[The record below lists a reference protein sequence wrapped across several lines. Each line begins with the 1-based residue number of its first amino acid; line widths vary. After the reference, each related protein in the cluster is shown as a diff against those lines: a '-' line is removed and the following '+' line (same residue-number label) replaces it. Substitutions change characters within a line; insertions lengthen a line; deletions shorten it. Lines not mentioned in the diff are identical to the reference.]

1 MFMCT
6 YPKSEKKFCDNLEGI
21 DPKTMHKWINPYVD
35 ALFELNFEV
44 ASCNLMNSFFVYMNL
59 TNLDV
64 KRFVGVI
71 DLKATHCLMSVDGA
85 DYRVAVSYQK
95 SYWPYKFKKSG
106 LWYEIAICIKTGKM
120 VWWNGPY
127 LPGDYNDNMIFQDN
141 LASELE
147 LGERA
152 ETDRGHSHSARGG
165 NEILAKNI
173 FDPKCNFYVWNL

>member
-1 MFMCT
+1 
-6 YPKSEKKFCDNLEGI
+6 
-21 DPKTMHKWINPYVD
+21 
-35 ALFELNFEV
+35 
-44 ASCNLMNSFFVYMNL
+44 
-59 TNLDV
+59 
-64 KRFVGVI
+64 
-71 DLKATHCLMSVDGA
+71 MSVDGA

-95 SYWPYKFKKSG
+95 SYWYWPYKFKKSG
-106 LWYEIAICIKTGKM
+106 LRYEIAICIKTGKM

-127 LPGDYNDNMIFQDN
+127 LPGDYNDNMIFQDD